1 MVASD
6 KIITIKGIVDDLP
19 LQEILEAAEIVVCV
33 LPIPYLP
40 AIIKVLKVAVK
51 LSPAASKSLDAAAKI
66 SKSVETN
73 ISKMDETRNQF
84 NGLMDMACSDGVI
97 TDAEKEFLRPRAIA
111 AGISNDEFE
120 LMIINHLKK

>member
-1 MVASD
+1 MVAND
-6 KIITIKGIVDDLP
+6 KIKAIKGIVEDLP
-19 LQEILEAAEIVVCV
+19 LQEILEAVEIVASVH
-33 LPIPYLP
+33 PIPQ
-40 AIIKVLKVAVK
+40 AIIKVLKVVVI
-51 LSPAASKSLDAAAKI
+51 LSPAVSKSLDAADRI

-73 ISKMDETRNQF
+73 ISKEDEARNQF